1 LRDVRLTLEVPHVP
15 RSERPYQRLRELAA
29 ALAAAMDGWVTD
41 DAGQPLDSEA
51 LDRIGA
57 ELDHLYDALQARGL
71 PAGSALARRLFS

>member
-1 LRDVRLTLEVPHVP
+1 MRLTLEVPHVP